1 MKANDFMI
9 RQPVIYVPSH
19 VQGTFLGAI
28 ESWGEYEHCRLET
41 EREMIQ
47 ALLDTQLG
55 GLETTLDVYR
65 GRNSA
70 IEYGVV
76 SSMNDQFVF
85 VKYHPSLYQTGWGIT
100 SQATS
105 PDDLFTRSHVR
116 EDRGHAMSPNCH
128 WIVSEHVDTP
138 ETYSLFTVMDGQ
150 SQRASR
156 EQIAYETC
164 REVVL
169 ASAEPHDTY
178 IELHLG
184 QGPTELYL
192 VVIEDHELGTVRLA
206 ARDGSDG

>member
-85 VKYHPSLYQTGWGIT
+85 VKYHPSLHQTGWGIT

-105 PDDLFTRSHVR
+105 PDDLFTRSHIE
-116 EDRGHAMSPNCH
+116 EDRGHAMSPNWH
-128 WIVSEHVDTP
+128 WVLSGDPSFPKEYRVG
-138 ETYSLFTVMDGQ
+138 TVEDGVP
-150 SQRASR
+150 SQWSKGGLK
-156 EQIAYETC
+156 YPDC
-164 REVVL
+164 RELVL
-169 ASAEPHDTY
+169 EWAKPGDTY
-178 IELHLG
+178 IELHNG
-184 QGPTELYL
+184 QDPTELYL
-192 VVIEDHELGTVRLA
+192 VVIEDHELGTVRLM